1 MGFEDTHWLAVTAQN
16 RFRDT
21 EIRASR
27 GTKLT
32 AKSWMTEAP
41 LRMLMNNLDPE
52 GMEDTATGKTV
63 RVKVPLSEMFGY
75 ATDLRSQT
83 QGRAS
88 YSMEFLEYAEA
99 PSNVAKAVIEA
110 RGK

>member
-1 MGFEDTHWLAVTAQN
+1 
-16 RFRDT
+16 
-21 EIRASR
+21 
-27 GTKLT
+27 
-32 AKSWMTEAP
+32 
-41 LRMLMNNLDPE
+41 
-52 GMEDTATGKTV
+52 
-63 RVKVPLSEMFGY
+63 MFGY

-99 PSNVAKAVIEA
+99 PSNVAKAIIEA